1 MYIMQFNMTAENVE
15 QKSCRHYCR
24 GNIKNKTMHRIKT
37 DCQKFLCS
45 QRYRNQKRSIQI
57 KKVGWTQKK
66 AYIIYNNTKIG
77 PARVYFLSTWSSA
90 LMDSSG
96 TRVQNAT
103 REVLVEPQRFL
114 DADEVDLLLDV
125 SLSADTAWSVVA
137 ATSDND
143 LKEVLGRLFEGDR
156 DIRLITADT
165 GCDALVACAR
175 SNPDMIIIDHDITDI
190 PPLVLASYLRAHGEF
205 GTSRILAAGS
215 SAGAVDIPGP
225 AGDDWYDK
233 RENDPAVL
241 SRKIR
246 NLFDIPSMK
255 DRLNRHDRRW
265 PRTTLNI
272 AAAVEVFD
280 ETGGSPV
287 TTGKAII
294 KDISRDGAL
303 LSNITLKSGEHPE
316 AGCRV
321 RLHID
326 HPLLQRLTAESMVVR
341 ITSKDTA
348 GIKFVGIS
356 KEDRHRITDLCDE

>member
-1 MYIMQFNMTAENVE
+1 MCMV
-15 QKSCRHYCR
+15 H
-24 GNIKNKTMHRIKT
+24 H
-37 DCQKFLCS
+37 
-45 QRYRNQKRSIQI
+45 
-57 KKVGWTQKK
+57 
-66 AYIIYNNTKIG
+66 TK
-77 PARVYFLSTWSSA
+77 
-90 LMDSSG
+90 DSGG
-96 TRVQNAT
+96 TRLWDAI
-103 REVLVEPQRFL
+103 REVRVEPQRFL

-125 SLSADTAWSVVA
+125 SLSADTAWNVIA
-137 ATSDND
+137 ATEDNA
-143 LKEVLGRLFEGDR
+143 LKDILGRLFEGDR
-156 DIRLITADT
+156 DISLITADT
-165 GCDALVACAR
+165 GCDALIACAR

-190 PPLVLASYLRAHGEF
+190 SPHVLASCLRAHSEF
-205 GTSRILAAGS
+205 GTFTILAAG
-215 SAGAVDIPGP
+215 AADGAADIPGS

-280 ETGGSPV
+280 ESGASPV

-303 LSNITLKSGEHPE
+303 LSNITLKSGKHPD

-348 GIKFVGIS
+348 GVKFVGIS